1 MNRFSLTFKNNEKEK
16 KIYEFIKGQF
26 SPGNYIKE
34 LVWQDMNKSQIKTN
48 YETEMEKQVKEDPA
62 DNFDFGDF
70 GKEE

>member
-16 KIYEFIKGQF
+16 KIYEFIKDQF

-34 LVWQDMNKSQIKTN
+34 LIWQDMNKPEIKTN
-48 YETEMEKQVKEDPA
+48 CKTKTEKETKEDPA
-62 DNFDFGDF
+62 NNFDFGDF